1 MITTATTAVSA
12 RMSRE
17 DRLRLWR
24 AERAVDRMEAM
35 DRKVFLAIRVEEL
48 SYPEIAARLGITVAD
63 VEWRFAGSLRVLTR
77 TLDEKDPWWWRFRR

>member
-1 MITTATTAVSA
+1 MSA

-48 SYPEIAARLGITVAD
+48 CYSEIAARFGISIAD
-63 VEWRFAGSLRVLTR
+63 VEWHFAGSLRVLMTAM
-77 TLDEKDPWWWRFRR
+77 DEKDPWWWRFRR